1 MPFFLGKPNIEKLKA
16 KGKVKGLIKA
26 LSYEDSIVRRFAVKA
41 LAEIGDFRALE
52 PLITALQDKD
62 YRVSAAAAT
71 ALSQIGS
78 PAVEPLIAALKGNDY
93 RVRKAAAIALGQ
105 IGSPAV
111 ESLITALQDKNYHV
125 RKAAATTLDNLGWQP
140 DQDENGALYWIA
152 KEKWDRCIQIGS
164 PAVEPLI
171 TALKDG
177 NPNAA
182 IALGQIGAVQAV
194 EPLITA
200 LKDGNSDVRQAAA
213 TALGHI
219 GDVQAVEPL
228 ITALN
233 DDNSYVCA
241 AAATALDN
249 LGWQPD
255 QDENGALYWIA
266 KEEWDRCIQI
276 GSPAVE
282 PLIAAMEDGNSDV
295 REAAAIALG
304 QIGSPAVEP
313 LIATL
318 EDGNPDVREAAAITL
333 GQIGDV
339 RAIEPLILITALKG
353 WPLHSIRDLE
363 AHEAAAA
370 ALVRIGSPAVE
381 PLITVLKDDEQYVR
395 AAAAIA
401 LGQIVDVRAA
411 EPLITVLKDKDY
423 RVREAAAIALGQ
435 IGDVRAV
442 EPLIAALKENESKI
456 SRKGAAQ
463 MLVRMYRS
471 GELSGVYKQLILA
484 QRDTIT
490 NHRDVTNHHDYKES
504 SDCCPHHD
512 DPSHRDEG
520 IGVDFPI

>member
-125 RKAAATTLDNLGWQP
+125 RKAAATT
-140 DQDENGALYWIA
+140 
-152 KEKWDRCIQIGS
+152 
-164 PAVEPLI
+164 
-171 TALKDG
+171 
-177 NPNAA
+177 
-182 IALGQIGAVQAV
+182 
-194 EPLITA
+194 
-200 LKDGNSDVRQAAA
+200 
-213 TALGHI
+213 
-219 GDVQAVEPL
+219 
-228 ITALN
+228 
-233 DDNSYVCA
+233 
-241 AAATALDN
+241 LDN